1 MKDLL
6 LESAKQIGEHKTVV
20 GIVGTTT
27 TGAAS
32 KVLEDSTAFTSNDI
46 LTMISIGV
54 GILTA
59 VYMVF
64 GIALRYRELKEGA
77 KCDTD

>member
-6 LESAKQIGEHKTVV
+6 LEAAKQIGEHKTIV

-32 KVLEDSTAFTSNDI
+32 KVLEESTAFTSNDI
-46 LTMISIGV
+46 LTIISIGV
-54 GILTA
+54 GILTGI
-59 VYMVF
+59 YMVF
-64 GIALRYRELKEGA
+64 GIALRYRELKEKD
-77 KCDTD
+77 KCD